1 MISLT
6 SAEINAWI
14 VAFFFP
20 LARIL
25 AVLVS
30 APPFNNPAL
39 NVRIRLIL
47 GLAVTL
53 AISPALPPMPA
64 IDPASAAGLLILAQ
78 QMLIGFAMGFA
89 VRLVLG
95 AVDLAGSM
103 ISLQMGLGFA
113 SSYDP
118 PTPGQ
123 TGVVSEFLGLLA
135 LLVFMAING
144 HLMVI
149 ATLTHSFTAI
159 PVGAALPDAGSW
171 WQLARSGAMIFSSGL
186 LLALPIL
193 VALLITNLALAILS
207 RAAPQLNL
215 IVIGFPLTITLGFA
229 GLMFG
234 LSYLSQPLQ
243 QLFEYGLQSMLG
255 NFSPAGG

>member
-6 SAEINAWI
+6 ATEINAWV

-20 LARIL
+20 LTRVL

-30 APPFNNPAL
+30 APPFSNPAL
-39 NVRIRLIL
+39 PRRVRLII
-47 GLAVTL
+47 GLAITF
-53 AISPALPPMPA
+53 AISPVLPPMPA
-64 IDPASAAGLLILAQ
+64 VDPASATGLLILAQ
-78 QMLIGFAMGFA
+78 QLLIGFAMGFA
-89 VRLVLG
+89 VRLVFG

-103 ISLQMGLGFA
+103 IGLQMGLGFA
-113 SSYDP
+113 TSFDP
-118 PTPGQ
+118 QSAGQ
-123 TGVVSEFLGLLA
+123 TVVISEFMGLLA

-149 ATLTHSFTAI
+149 ATLTHSFAAI
-159 PVGAALPDAGSW
+159 PVGTPHLGASTWWKLAGS
-171 WQLARSGAMIFSSGL
+171 GAIIFSSGL

-193 VALLITNLALAILS
+193 VALLITNMALAILS

-229 GLMFG
+229 ALMVGLP
-234 LSYLSQPLQ
+234 YLGVPLQ
-243 QLFEYGLQSMLG
+243 QLFEYALQSMLG
-255 NFSPAGG
+255 NFAAAGV

>member
-6 SAEINAWI
+6 STEINAWV

-25 AVLVS
+25 AVLAT

-39 NVRIRLIL
+39 TARVRLLL
-47 GLAVTL
+47 GLAITIGIAPVL
-53 AISPALPPMPA
+53 PSISPL
-64 IDPASAAGLLILAQ
+64 DPASGAGLLLLAQ

-89 VRLVLG
+89 MRLVFS
-95 AVDLAGSM
+95 AVDMAGNL

-118 PTPGQ
+118 QTAGQ
-123 TGVVSEFLGLLA
+123 TAVISEFLGLLA

-149 ATLTHSFTAI
+149 ATLTHSFSVIPIGGPRLAATTWSSLANSAAI
-159 PVGAALPDAGSW
+159 VFSAG
-171 WQLARSGAMIFSSGL
+171 LFL
-186 LLALPIL
+186 VLPII
-193 VALLITNLALAILS
+193 VALMISNLALAILS

-215 IVIGFPLTITLGFA
+215 MVIGFPLTIALGFA
-229 GLMFG
+229 ALLFG
-234 LSYLSQPLQ
+234 LSYMGTPLQ
-243 QLFEYGLQSMLG
+243 ELFENGLQSMLG
-255 NFSPAGG
+255 HFAIVTR

>member
-20 LARIL
+20 LARVL

-39 NVRIRLIL
+39 TVRVRLIL
-47 GLAVTL
+47 GLAITL
-53 AISPALPPMPA
+53 AIAPALPPMPA

-118 PTPGQ
+118 LTAGQ

-135 LLVFMAING
+135 LLIFMAING

-159 PVGAALPDAGSW
+159 PVAAMPDTGSW
-171 WQLARSGAMIFSSGL
+171 WQLARSGAMVFSSGL

-193 VALLITNLALAILS
+193 VALLITNLSLAILG

-215 IVIGFPLTITLGFA
+215 IVIGFPLTITLGFV

-243 QLFEYGLQSMLG
+243 QVFEYGLQAMLG
-255 NFSPAGG
+255 NFSAAGH